1 MSGKSLFEKIWE
13 EHAVEELPG
22 GETLLYIDRHLLY
35 ELTCAVALRRLRE
48 AGRRVRRA
56 DRTWAVADHMLSTA
70 PGRGP
75 ESFPPAIPY
84 LRALERSSRD
94 AGIPYVGPDDPR
106 QGIVHVVAA
115 ETGVVLPG
123 MTVACGDS
131 HTCTLGALGAVAFGI
146 GTGGIEQVLVTQ
158 ALPVRRPPVMAVQV
172 EGGLASVVCA
182 KDLALYL
189 IGRLGAEGAAGH
201 AVEFMGSA
209 VRALPM
215 EGRFTLCNLAVEFGA
230 RFALI
235 APDEETASWLHA
247 AGVDGAGSTAWPEA
261 ACADAHFDARHAFDI
276 DGLAPQIT
284 WGTGPAQVCAVTDAV
299 PDPASLGAAQA
310 AAAERA
316 LDYMGLRPGQPLRGL
331 PVDDVFIGS
340 CTNGRLSDLRAA
352 AAVVGSRRV
361 APGVRA
367 WVVPGSRTVA
377 RAAQAEGL
385 HEIFLAAGFEWRE
398 PGCSLCVA
406 VNGEAVPAGHR
417 AVSTSNRN
425 FEHRQGR
432 GARTHL
438 ASPASAAAAAIAG
451 SIADPRE
458 F

>member
-1 MSGKSLFEKIWE
+1 MSGKSLFEKIWDR
-13 EHAVEELPG
+13 HAVEELPG

-35 ELTCAVALRRLRE
+35 ELTSAVALRRLSE

-84 LRALERSSRD
+84 LRALGQATAA
-94 AGIPYVGPDDPR
+94 AGIRYVDPDDPL

-115 ETGVVLPG
+115 ETGLVLPG
-123 MTVACGDS
+123 MTAVCGDS
-131 HTCTLGALGAVAFGI
+131 HTCTLGALGAIAFGI
-146 GTGGIEQVLVTQ
+146 GTSGIEQVLLTQ

-172 EGGLASVVCA
+172 EGELAPAACA
-182 KDLALYL
+182 KDLALHL
-189 IGRLGAEGAAGH
+189 IGRLDAAGAAGH
-201 AVEFMGSA
+201 AVEFMGA
-209 VRALPM
+209 AIRALPM

-235 APDEETASWLHA
+235 APDGATASWLRS
-247 AGVDGAGSTAWPEA
+247 AGVDTAGSAAWPEA
-261 ACADAHFDARHAFDI
+261 TFANAHFDARHAFDI

-284 WGTGPAQVCAVTDAV
+284 WGTSPAQVCAVTDAV

-310 AAAERA
+310 EAASRA

-352 AAVVGSRRV
+352 AAIIGERRV

-367 WVVPGSRTVA
+367 WVVPGSRTVK
-377 RAAQAEGL
+377 RAAEAEGL

-451 SIADPRE
+451 SIADARE